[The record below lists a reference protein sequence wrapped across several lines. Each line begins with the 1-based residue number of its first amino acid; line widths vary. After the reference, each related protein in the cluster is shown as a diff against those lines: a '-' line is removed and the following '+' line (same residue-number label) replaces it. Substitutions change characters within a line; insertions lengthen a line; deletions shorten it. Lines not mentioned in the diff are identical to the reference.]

1 MLKKLTLLDYI
12 YSLVFIFLL
21 ICVVGA
27 FFFGVQIGK
36 DRSAAKYEELL
47 TVKKGEEHQLDAYHQ
62 QYLVSFY
69 HTVFLPY
76 REFQKNW
83 FDTMTA
89 IELRTNSRSGEALV
103 KDMAAIAQEKYA
115 EIKKVNLPSTSTLL
129 IEAQTNFLQSLKLF
143 ASAAG
148 ETDLDASGLALIQN
162 IDQSAFYTEA
172 KNFGLEGLTRYYR
185 SIRLWNESEEPL
197 TNKALA
203 SEEALSIEEWNSLN
217 LNLKN
222 EFISNWM
229 LRSQY
234 YNHFYVQDLVLR
246 IDELIQSGQ
255 ADKMNIK
262 EVTEI
267 ADTLVATKAVRYGD
281 FIIGKTKYYETELLP
296 QLPFFFA
303 EP

>member
-21 ICVVGA
+21 ICIVGA

-47 TVKKGEEHQLDAYHQ
+47 TIKKGEEHQLDAYHQ

-89 IELRTNSRSGEALV
+89 IELRTSSRSGESLM
-103 KDMAAIAQEKYA
+103 KDVAAIAEEKYA
-115 EIKKVNLPSTSTLL
+115 EIKKVNLPSSSSLL
-129 IEAQTNFLQSLKLF
+129 VEAQTNFLQSLKLF
-143 ASAAG
+143 TSAAG
-148 ETDLDASGLALIQN
+148 ETDLSASGLTLIQN
-162 IDQSAFYTEA
+162 IEKSAFYTEA

-185 SIRLWNESEEPL
+185 SIRLWNESEKPL
-197 TNKALA
+197 ANKALA
-203 SEEALSIEEWNSLN
+203 AEEALTIEQWKSLN

-222 EFISNWM
+222 EFISSWL
-229 LRSQY
+229 LRSQN
-234 YNHFYVQDLVLR
+234 YNNFYVQDLVLR
-246 IDELIQSGQ
+246 IDELIESGQ
-255 ADKMNIK
+255 ADRMGIK
-262 EVTEI
+262 EVTNI

-281 FIIGKTKYYETELLP
+281 FIVGKSKYYESELLP